1 MKNAKGNILI
11 TGIIIILIVLIL
23 GGVSFGIY
31 KFFSMSKQ
39 VVNSNEFENT
49 FETGNSE
56 ISGNETTN
64 NNQNDLNVNDVEPII
79 QEPNN
84 NAIPS
89 ENYCSKILL

>member
-39 VVNSNEFENT
+39 VVNSKEFENT
-49 FETGNSE
+49 FENAVFTRSKL
-56 ISGNETTN
+56 I
-64 NNQNDLNVNDVEPII
+64 QQLNHEGSKMREKKKEVKPAEPKA
-79 QEPNN
+79 E
-84 NAIPS
+84 
-89 ENYCSKILL
+89 

>member
-39 VVNSNEFENT
+39 VVNSNE